1 MGNVSPRTVIT
12 ANPES
17 LHRLFSPIRMTNN
30 IWRNRNLI
38 SQMTWREIASRY
50 KGSYLGMLW
59 SLINPLL
66 LLVIFTFVFSVVFK
80 AKWGIS
86 VSENRVEF
94 ALALFCGLLIFNVFS
109 ESINRAPGLILT
121 NQNYVKKVIFPL
133 EILPVTIVFSS
144 FFHMLVSLGIFLLG
158 VIIFMGTIHWTIVFF
173 PLIAVSLLSLT
184 LGLTWLL
191 SSIGV
196 FIRDVGYTV
205 GFLTTALFFLTPI
218 FYPISAV
225 PTNFQIFIKLNPL
238 SVIMENNRRILMWGH
253 LPDWTWLF
261 AVVLFSFV
269 IMVLGYGF
277 FMKSKRAFADVI

>member
-1 MGNVSPRTVIT
+1 MAR
-12 ANPES
+12 
-17 LHRLFSPIRMTNN
+17 N
-30 IWRNRNLI
+30 IWRNRDLI
-38 SQMTWREIASRY
+38 GQMTWREIAGRY

-59 SLINPLL
+59 SLITPLL
-66 LLVIFTFVFSVVFK
+66 LLVIFTFVFSVIFK

-86 VSENRVEF
+86 VSESRVEF
-94 ALALFCGLLIFNVFS
+94 ALALFCGLIVFNVFS

-133 EILPVTIVFSS
+133 EILPITIVFSS

-158 VIIFMGTIHWTIVFF
+158 VMIFMGTIHWTAVFF
-173 PLIAVSLLSLT
+173 PLIVISLLSLT
-184 LGLTWLL
+184 LGFTWFL

-218 FYPISAV
+218 FYPISAA
-225 PTNFQIFIKLNPL
+225 PKDFQIFIKLNPL

-253 LPDWTWLF
+253 PPDWIWLF
-261 AVVLFSFV
+261 AVVFFSLV

>member
-1 MGNVSPRTVIT
+1 
-12 ANPES
+12 
-17 LHRLFSPIRMTNN
+17 
-30 IWRNRNLI
+30 LI